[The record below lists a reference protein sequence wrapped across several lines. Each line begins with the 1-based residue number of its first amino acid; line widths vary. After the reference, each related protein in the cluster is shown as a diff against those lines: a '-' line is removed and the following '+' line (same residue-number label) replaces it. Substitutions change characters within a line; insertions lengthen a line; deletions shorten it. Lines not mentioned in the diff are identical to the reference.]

1 MTPKE
6 PKRFAMVLIVGA
18 LLGGCSSLRTDASP
32 GDAGA
37 DALTDAPH
45 LCSGGTTLRLAYQ
58 MYLGGPVSH
67 GEQFLDQNGRRFL
80 FINANCEYWLSGFD
94 DDDGWHAAWSEVRHG
109 VLDAEDAADL
119 EDAVTYRTWR
129 DSQLRIPAC
138 DGPTVIATNGH
149 AEMLRVSGC
158 GGEVPEGDSHVKEVH
173 DALDQ
178 FASQL
183 WPKTEP
189 IVSAIRFRAIH
200 VTAGQLGDRPPAQLS
215 FDVAAFSVDEMDDI
229 VMGANAPS
237 FVFADTAVLIELRE
251 LRDELLAGAFRT
263 FQHQPI
269 LLGTVQQGETYILAF
284 RDVLPF
290 EDAAGFVGSSAFGV
304 E

>member
-1 MTPKE
+1 MTPNE
-6 PKRFAMVLIVGA
+6 PKRFAGVLIVA
-18 LLGGCSSLRTDASP
+18 TLLGCSSLPSESDP
-32 GDAGA
+32 GDAGT
-37 DALTDAPH
+37 DVLTDAQE
-45 LCSGGTTLRLAYQ
+45 LCSGGTTLSLAYQ
-58 MYLGGPVSH
+58 LYLGGPVSH

-109 VLDAEDAADL
+109 VLDAEDAAEL
-119 EDAVTYRTWR
+119 EAAVAYRAWR

-149 AEMLRVSGC
+149 EAMLRVSGC
-158 GGEVPEGDSHVKEVH
+158 GGEVPEGDSRVKEVH

-189 IVSAIRFRAIH
+189 ISSAIRFRAIH
-200 VTAGQLGDRPPAQLS
+200 VAAGQLGDRPPAPLS
-215 FDVAAFSVDEMDDI
+215 FDVAPFSVDEMDDI
-229 VMGANAPS
+229 VLGANAPS

-251 LRDELLAGAFRT
+251 LRDQLLAGAFRT
-263 FQHQPI
+263 FEHQPI

-290 EDAAGFVGSSAFGV
+290 EDATGFVGSSAFGV